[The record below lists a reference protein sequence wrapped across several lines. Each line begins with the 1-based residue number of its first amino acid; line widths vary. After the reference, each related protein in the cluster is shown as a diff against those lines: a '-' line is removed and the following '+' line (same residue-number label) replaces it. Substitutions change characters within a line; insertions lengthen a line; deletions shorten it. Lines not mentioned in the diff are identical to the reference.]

1 MHSKKAFGQHHE
13 KCFGSMNTSLLKSL
27 NADMQITNTKRQY
40 RPKVSR
46 PPIPSGNIIF
56 VVLYWGGENQVL
68 NALESS
74 SYSKLEFPRT

>member
-46 PPIPSGNIIF
+46 APIPSGNIIF
-56 VVLYWGGENQVL
+56 VVLYWGGKPS
-68 NALESS
+68 LECTGIIQLLQTRIS
-74 SYSKLEFPRT
+74 

>member
-56 VVLYWGGENQVL
+56 VVLYWGGGETKCRMHWNHPVT
-68 NALESS
+68 
-74 SYSKLEFPRT
+74 PD